1 MIYSKDQWIQL
12 PTKDLYDSQIMMA
25 SINAAKDM
33 YEKGVQEMKDFNKLY
48 GDFTSPIARDV
59 DYWYDNTMKPIR
71 DAVNYM
77 YENGIDPTRSAEGRA
92 FVQRLINQVPV
103 AQLNKIRQS
112 AKVAEEYVKN
122 RGTMQANGLYDP
134 GFEQFALRDQYGRPV
149 DLSNWSTVQDGTWE
163 RTAPYKFESLFDYTS
178 PMFKDLKPHELTQQ
192 EVESFG
198 MQYDPRYQ
206 YQGISKG
213 DLERVT
219 GDRVPGIQN
228 DTLYKYYRELAAD
241 KLRKQAIANGQD
253 PTKIS
258 ETDIDNQFVND
269 VIQANSAHIMEPTK
283 SADQYALA
291 AQNQAYDMQKLEY
304 QQKHEDDRFNKDLAY
319 KYWQTERSEEGADR
333 RALLQA
339 GYDPSTGK
347 PLAGLESD
355 NVGRGVYDRLLDDVS
370 TNIKQRDDKYLKPF
384 RDKANNT
391 YNAFLRNHKKDIAHD
406 NSGKAWTGQ
415 AMVKKYYDIATSKG
429 YTEAEKWLVKN
440 FNKSW
445 RRANKGAFW
454 KSFDAY
460 RAARK
465 NYEMPSGMSSYAY
478 VGYKQGVI
486 GPQSAS
492 NNYLD
497 SQVNAAFQ
505 TYLISRD
512 ATSAALL
519 RSAIPTSEVKD
530 KNNHV
535 VNYRGRV
542 GNNTTLAVVGKN
554 RIVRGTWFKHNTPE
568 SKLNRAIKGLVF
580 TVKPGDVNTARYGAG
595 TGLGGHK
602 GMHGFVYHTI
612 TFTKEQL
619 KASGFDPDKYKS
631 QWKHLGIAEDASDA
645 KYVTVQVITDISD
658 SQAAI
663 NTKGDKEWG
672 GTTYSKSRIARNQ
685 AVQEQRNVTRY

>member
-103 AQLNKIRQS
+103 AKLNKIRQS

-134 GFEQFALRDQYGRPV
+134 GFEQFALQDQYGRPV

-198 MQYDPRYQ
+198 MEYDPRYQ

-213 DLERVT
+213 DLERIT
-219 GDRVPGIQN
+219 GERIPGVQN
-228 DTLYKYYRELAAD
+228 DTLYKYYRDRAAD
-241 KLRKQAIANGQD
+241 VVRKQYIAAGKNPAEITQD
-253 PTKIS
+253 
-258 ETDIDNQFVND
+258 EIDRQFVQD
-269 VIQANSAHIMEPTK
+269 VIQANSARIMEPTK
-283 SADQYALA
+283 SADQFAVME
-291 AQNQAYDMQKLEY
+291 QSQANDMQKLRF
-304 QQKHEDDRFNKDLAY
+304 QQDREDARFNKELAY
-319 KYWQTERSEEGADR
+319 KYWADQQATG
-333 RALLQA
+333 RAMISA
-339 GYDPSTGK
+339 GIDPSTG
-347 PLAGLESD
+347 D
-355 NVGRGVYDRLLDDVS
+355 QVGSKSGYARGVYDRLLDDVS
-370 TNIKQRDDKYLKPF
+370 ANIQQRDDKYLKPF

-391 YNAFLRNHKKDIAHD
+391 YNAFLRNHKNTVAHD
-406 NSGKAWTGQ
+406 NSGKSWTGQ
-415 AMVKKYYDIATSKG
+415 AMAKKYYSIATSKG
-429 YTEAEKWLVKN
+429 YTEAEKWFVKN

-445 RRANKGAFW
+445 RRANKSAFW

-465 NYEMPSGMSSYAY
+465 NYEMPNGMSSYAY
-478 VGYKQGVI
+478 VGDKQGII
-486 GPQSAS
+486 GTQSAS

-505 TYLISRD
+505 TYLTSRD
-512 ATSAALL
+512 SSSAALL
-519 RSAIPTSEVKD
+519 RSAIPTSELKD

-535 VNYRGRV
+535 VNYRGRI

-554 RIVRGTWFKHNTPE
+554 RIVRGTWFKHNAPE
-568 SKLNRAIKGLVF
+568 SKLDRAIKGLVF
-580 TVKPGDVNTARYGAG
+580 TVKPGDVNTAKYGAG

-602 GMHGFVYHTI
+602 GMRGFVYHTV
-612 TFTKEQL
+612 TFTKAQL
-619 KASGFDPDKYKS
+619 KDAGFDPDKYKS
-631 QWKHLGIAEDASDA
+631 QWKHLGIAEDTSDA

-685 AVQEQRNVTRY
+685 AVQEQRNVTSY